1 MDLPGCPIVVRAA
14 PSDFS
19 SISINSKPMNRTTR
33 ILSTLVLVAGFLWL
47 GTSTKFYTEALI
59 SAFFALAL
67 ASVLIIQFRVRPSIH
82 DAFLVLAA
90 AAFLAVIDFQLL
102 HFKPAIMAWVSFVGL
117 SSLFIFGLRTVWAA
131 EADRRLMLLAF
142 IPSLLFV
149 SSEYFADDLLQWTSS
164 IHPKV
169 FDLYLY
175 SFDASLHVQL
185 PFLLGQWFAKWPNL
199 RVTGLIFYIALAIP
213 IALIYVG
220 RLLRIGDKAIPSF
233 LAFLATGPIGVLFYN
248 LLPALG
254 PAHLF
259 GQNFPWAPL
268 SITQASR
275 LLVEQVPLTGA
286 PNAIPSLHMAW
297 VLLVWWYSR
306 GLSWW
311 ERAIA
316 FLFVFFT
323 VLATMGTGE
332 HYFIDL
338 VVAFP
343 FALFIEALFAFS
355 IPLTNARRLL
365 ALGFGLLATL
375 GWLLSLRYATHFF
388 WSSPIVPW
396 GLCAITV
403 AFSIWIESRLQTSR
417 GPEAHQA
424 DGSRS
429 RSRNCLLKL

>member
-1 MDLPGCPIVVRAA
+1 MPAFTCNFPFCWDNRLPDP
-14 PSDFS
+14 
-19 SISINSKPMNRTTR
+19 
-33 ILSTLVLVAGFLWL
+33 
-47 GTSTKFYTEALI
+47 
-59 SAFFALAL
+59 
-67 ASVLIIQFRVRPSIH
+67 
-82 DAFLVLAA
+82 
-90 AAFLAVIDFQLL
+90 
-102 HFKPAIMAWVSFVGL
+102 
-117 SSLFIFGLRTVWAA
+117 
-131 EADRRLMLLAF
+131 
-142 IPSLLFV
+142 
-149 SSEYFADDLLQWTSS
+149 
-164 IHPKV
+164 
-169 FDLYLY
+169 
-175 SFDASLHVQL
+175 
-185 PFLLGQWFAKWPNL
+185 PNL
-199 RVTGLIFYIALAIP
+199 RVTGLIFYIALAITH
-213 IALIYVG
+213 
-220 RLLRIGDKAIPSF
+220 RLGLRWPSSAHRRQGDSFF

-254 PAHLF
+254 LAHLF
-259 GQNFPWAPL
+259 GQNFPWVPL

-323 VLATMGTGE
+323 ILATMGTGE

-343 FALFIEALFAFS
+343 FALFIEALFAFA

-403 AFSIWIESRLQTSR
+403 AFSIWMESRLR
-417 GPEAHQA
+417 LPA
-424 DGSRS
+424 DQKRIKPMAAAPALETAS
-429 RSRNCLLKL
+429 

>member
-1 MDLPGCPIVVRAA
+1 M
-14 PSDFS
+14 
-19 SISINSKPMNRTTR
+19 
-33 ILSTLVLVAGFLWL
+33 
-47 GTSTKFYTEALI
+47 
-59 SAFFALAL
+59 
-67 ASVLIIQFRVRPSIH
+67 
-82 DAFLVLAA
+82 
-90 AAFLAVIDFQLL
+90 AAF
-102 HFKPAIMAWVSFVGL
+102 
-117 SSLFIFGLRTVWAA
+117 
-131 EADRRLMLLAF
+131 
-142 IPSLLFV
+142 
-149 SSEYFADDLLQWTSS
+149 
-164 IHPKV
+164 
-169 FDLYLY
+169 
-175 SFDASLHVQL
+175 
-185 PFLLGQWFAKWPNL
+185 
-199 RVTGLIFYIALAIP
+199 
-213 IALIYVG
+213 
-220 RLLRIGDKAIPSF
+220 LRIGDKAIPSF

-323 VLATMGTGE
+323 ILATMGTGE

-343 FALFIEALFAFS
+343 FALFIEALFAFA

-403 AFSIWIESRLQTSR
+403 TFSIWIESRLR
-417 GPEAHQA
+417 LPA
-424 DGSRS
+424 DQKRIKPMAAAPALETAS
-429 RSRNCLLKL
+429 